1 MKNRVEDEA
10 RQKIYPEDL
19 EAEREFKLL
28 QLMYIAV
35 LILIVVGFLRLFI
48 IRCFFKYNY
57 TK

>member
-10 RQKIYPEDL
+10 RQKVYPEDL

-48 IRCFFKYNY
+48 N
-57 TK
+57 